1 MMSASLSDASP
12 APRRIEF
19 EDPHAGIG
27 NLQEAEVTRVRMLRG
42 GWRWALVVAAAA
54 TILLCINQQFSL
66 RFFIGYTQ
74 LNTEYF
80 YLLIA
85 LMLPFTF
92 LIFPGTES
100 APLDRIPWYDIL
112 LFIATFACAILL
124 MRSVRKA
131 AELGWEF
138 GDPPKPII
146 WAGYLMWIVL
156 MEALRRT
163 GGCSLLLSVFP
174 FTVYP
179 LFAGAAWLG
188 PLKGNQS
195 DLEQTTAYH
204 MLSTESLLGI
214 PIQAFADV
222 VIGFLVFG
230 TALMMTG
237 AGKFFI
243 NIAFAMCGT
252 FRGGAA
258 KVCIFAS
265 GLLGMMSGSIISNV
279 LTAGTMTIPVM
290 KKSGFR
296 ASYAAAIEAC
306 ASTGAVLAP
315 PVMGA
320 TAFVIAQFLNV
331 SYADVAL
338 AAIIPAA
345 LYYIGLF
352 MQVDSYAARHGL
364 KGIPRSELPK
374 VMDTI
379 KAGWYYVFVIAL
391 LIVMLLYF
399 KRESHAPFY
408 ATALLLVLNQ
418 AFSKDTRWT
427 FTTISKFLEVNGRTF
442 VELVGILAGCG
453 LLIGAFS
460 MTGVVSSLANDL
472 LRIAGDNPF
481 LLLGM
486 CAFTSLILGL
496 GLTTTACYIFLAIL
510 VAPALEKLGLH
521 RMAVHMFIFYW
532 GMLSSITPPVA
543 IASFAAAGIA
553 GSPAMKTGWESMW
566 VGSII
571 YFIPFFFVLNP
582 ALVLQGP
589 SPYLAGLGLMALAA
603 FGTLFICGGIQG
615 YQAFVGDLRGAGA
628 LEWPLRALLV
638 IGGSVADYIPELGN
652 ADPAHFGISL
662 ATLDGHVYEVGDTKV
677 PFTIQSMSKPF
688 VFALALDTLGAAR
701 VESVIGVEP
710 SGDPFNSIRLNAEN
724 HPFNPMV
731 NAGAIACSGL
741 IYEAKGD
748 DAFDYIRQALGRF
761 AGRDL
766 DIDDAVYASE
776 STTGDRNRAIGYLL
790 RTNAV
795 IRDNVVAVLEVYF
808 RQCAILVTARDI
820 AVMAATLANRG
831 INPVTGEQVLSAYA
845 ISRA

>member
-1 MMSASLSDASP
+1 MSASSGPTIGP
-12 APRRIEF
+12 AAANAAAEIPSAKKKIVF
-19 EDPHAGIG
+19 DDPHAGVG
-27 NLQEAEVTRVRMLRG
+27 TLQEAEVTRVRTLQG
-42 GWRWALVVAAAA
+42 VWRWALIAATAV
-54 TILLCINQQFSL
+54 TILLCINQQFTL

-92 LIFPGTES
+92 LIFPGTQTAS
-100 APLDRIPWYDIL
+100 LNRIPWYDL
-112 LFIATFACAILL
+112 GLFVVTFGASIWL
-124 MRSVRKA
+124 MLNIRKA
-131 AELGWEF
+131 AEAGWESD
-138 GDPPKPII
+138 GAPNNVIVAGVI
-146 WAGYLMWIVL
+146 MWAVL

-163 GGCSLLLSVFP
+163 GGWSLLLSVFP

-179 LFAGAAWLG
+179 LFAESSWLG
-188 PLKGNQS
+188 PFRGSELTI
-195 DLEQTTAYH
+195 EQTTAYH
-204 MLSTESLLGI
+204 VLSGESLLGI
-214 PIQAFADV
+214 PIQAFADT

-243 NIAFAMCGT
+243 NIAFALCGT

-320 TAFVIAQFLNV
+320 TAFVIAQFLNIG
-331 SYADVAL
+331 YADVAM

-345 LYYIGLF
+345 LYYFGLF
-352 MQVDSYAARHGL
+352 MQVDAYAARHGL
-364 KGIPRSELPK
+364 EGLPRSELPK
-374 VMDTI
+374 VWDTV
-379 KAGWYYVFVIAL
+379 KEGWYYIFVIAL
-391 LIVMLLYF
+391 LIVMLLHF
-399 KRESHAPFY
+399 KRESQAPFY

-418 AFSKDTRWT
+418 IFSKDTRWT
-427 FTTISKFLEVNGRTF
+427 LGTINKFLEVNGRTF

-472 LRIAGDNPF
+472 LRIAGDNAFF
-481 LLLGM
+481 LLAM

-510 VAPALEKLGLH
+510 VAPALEKVGLN

-571 YFIPFFFVLNP
+571 YFLPFFFVLNP
-582 ALVLQGP
+582 ALVLQGD
-589 SPYLAGLGLMALAA
+589 SPYLAALGLMALAA
-603 FGTLFICGGIQG
+603 VGILFICGGIQG
-615 YQAFVGDLRGAGA
+615 YQAYVGDLRRAGMM
-628 LEWPLRALLV
+628 EWPLRILLI
-638 IGGSVADYIPELGN
+638 IGGFI
-652 ADPAHFGISL
+652 L
-662 ATLDGHVYEVGDTKV
+662 ATPGGGIMPVSQLQIM
-677 PFTIQSMSKPF
+677 TI
-688 VFALALDTLGAAR
+688 AA
-701 VESVIGVEP
+701 
-710 SGDPFNSIRLNAEN
+710 
-724 HPFNPMV
+724 
-731 NAGAIACSGL
+731 
-741 IYEAKGD
+741 
-748 DAFDYIRQALGRF
+748 
-761 AGRDL
+761 
-766 DIDDAVYASE
+766 
-776 STTGDRNRAIGYLL
+776 
-790 RTNAV
+790 
-795 IRDNVVAVLEVYF
+795 
-808 RQCAILVTARDI
+808 AILVPTVLVALFLVR
-820 AVMAATLANRG
+820 R
-831 INPVTGEQVLSAYA
+831 NPLVPA
-845 ISRA
+845 

>member
-1 MMSASLSDASP
+1 MSTSSDNTNQAAAPVTAAVIASAEKRVVFD
-12 APRRIEF
+12 
-19 EDPHAGIG
+19 DPHAGTG
-27 NLQEAEVTRVRMLRG
+27 GLQEAEVTRVRALSG
-42 GWRWALVVAAAA
+42 GWRWALIAATAA
-54 TILLCINQQFSL
+54 TILLCINQQFTL
-66 RFFIGYTQ
+66 RFFVDYTQ

-92 LIFPGTES
+92 LIFPASET
-100 APLDRIPWYDIL
+100 APLDRIPWYDIV
-112 LFIATFACAILL
+112 LFIATFVAAIWL
-124 MRSVRKA
+124 MANIRKA
-131 AELGWEF
+131 AALGWEYS
-138 GDPPKPII
+138 GAPTSVIAGGLVM
-146 WAGYLMWIVL
+146 WAVL

-163 GGCSLLLSVFP
+163 GGWSLLFCVLP

-179 LFAGAAWLG
+179 LFAESSWLG
-188 PLKGNQS
+188 PFRGSQS
-195 DLEQTTAYH
+195 SLDQATAYH
-204 MLSTESLLGI
+204 VLSGESLLGI
-214 PIQAFADV
+214 PIQAFADT

-243 NIAFAMCGT
+243 NIAFALCGT

-338 AAIIPAA
+338 AAVIPAA
-345 LYYIGLF
+345 LYYLGLF

-364 KGIPRSELPK
+364 AGIPRSELPK
-374 VMDTI
+374 VWDTI
-379 KAGWYYVFVIAL
+379 KEGWYYIFVIAL
-391 LIVMLLYF
+391 LIVMLLHF

-418 AFSKDTRWT
+418 FFSKDTRWT
-427 FTTISKFLEVNGRTF
+427 SATIAKFLEVNGRTF

-472 LRIAGDNPF
+472 LTIAGDNAF
-481 LLLGM
+481 LLLAM
-486 CAFTSLILGL
+486 CAFTSLVLGL

-510 VAPALEKLGLH
+510 VAPALEKAGLN

-582 ALVLQGP
+582 ALVLQGDA
-589 SPYLAGLGLMALAA
+589 PYLTAIGLTVLAA
-603 FGTLFICGGIQG
+603 AGTLFICGGIQG
-615 YQAFVGDLRGAGA
+615 YQAFIGDLRRTGS
-628 LEWPLRALLV
+628 LEWPLRVLLV
-638 IGGSVADYIPELGN
+638 IGGFV
-652 ADPAHFGISL
+652 L
-662 ATLDGHVYEVGDTKV
+662 ATPGGGIMPVTEWQIIAIALVILV
-677 PFTIQSMSKPF
+677 PTLIAA
-688 VFALALDTLGAAR
+688 FALMQR
-701 VESVIGVEP
+701 
-710 SGDPFNSIRLNAEN
+710 
-724 HPFNPMV
+724 NP
-731 NAGAIACSGL
+731 L
-741 IYEAKGD
+741 
-748 DAFDYIRQALGRF
+748 
-761 AGRDL
+761 
-766 DIDDAVYASE
+766 ASKE
-776 STTGDRNRAIGYLL
+776 L
-790 RTNAV
+790 
-795 IRDNVVAVLEVYF
+795 
-808 RQCAILVTARDI
+808 
-820 AVMAATLANRG
+820 ATR
-831 INPVTGEQVLSAYA
+831 
-845 ISRA
+845 